1 MGISLKLD
9 GIRTIYLYTYIP
21 FCRCSVE
28 KKHTQN
34 KTPLCGE
41 TLVFHDNNQLH
52 STNEKP
58 QVEASFP
65 QTDKELIWEKERG
78 EKVPLI
84 SFFDVGAYWI
94 FSWERWHIPKVCLK
108 IIFPFPRWDIL
119 YSFVGGTKW
128 PWRQKK
134 SFDSW
139 QAIGPT
145 EFLPGSQLFTCLFSK
160 ARGVKMGLFA
170 VGWPWW
176 DCFYS
181 QQLQICSCWFYSV
194 FMMRPRWLSSPVA
207 WWVLRSGNLLVGP
220 GDRFFCP
227 PQRYY
232 RLFGNSRISGN
243 SRLISCNNNYRYFAI
258 LLFVKKSFDHH
269 WGVRFF

>member
-1 MGISLKLD
+1 MGISFKLD
-9 GIRTIYLYTYIP
+9 GICTLSCIYSLLSREKSHTEQYTTIKLWDKPWCFMTTIN
-21 FCRCSVE
+21 F
-28 KKHTQN
+28 
-34 KTPLCGE
+34 TPP
-41 TLVFHDNNQLH
+41 TKNHRWKPH
-52 STNEKP
+52 SHK
-58 QVEASFP
+58 
-65 QTDKELIWEKERG
+65 LIRSLFGKRQG
-78 EKVPLI
+78 GKGPADP

-94 FSWERWHIPKVCLK
+94 FSWERSHIPKVCLK
-108 IIFPFPRWDIL
+108 IIFPLEIIFPFPRWDIL

-128 PWRQKK
+128 PRRQKK

-145 EFLPGSQLFTCLFSK
+145 EFLPGSQLFTRLFSK

-194 FMMRPRWLSSPVA
+194 KMVELTCCMVGFEIWESPRRTGWQI
-207 WWVLRSGNLLVGP
+207 
-220 GDRFFCP
+220 FCP

-232 RLFGNSRISGN
+232 RLFGNSCISGD
-243 SRLISCNNNYRYFAI
+243 SRLISCNNE
-258 LLFVKKSFDHH
+258 
-269 WGVRFF
+269 